1 MQRHG
6 LWLGAL
12 VILSAC
18 GSDASPAEFTTGSS
32 SSGDD
37 PTATTMTSTPG
48 ETSSNPTSTTASNTT
63 VDPDSSSGAA
73 ESSST
78 DPTTDGTAESSG
90 PDCPVGTLGCPCDDG
105 ACESDATCIAG
116 TCEGQMNCNVDGYE
130 PNDDEASAA
139 DLGVLG
145 DGDDPGS
152 IAGELDHD
160 TDVDWFTYAG
170 EDNLGVGPGVAPTR
184 NLDADG
190 GLRLCKFLECPSGIA
205 DTEVTCPDGSDL
217 AQSPGGRPGCCG
229 AASIAMPDF
238 NCAGTTDDSAQVY
251 IRVDNAALQCVQ
263 YTISY
268 EY

>member
-6 LWLGAL
+6 LWLGARVL
-12 VILSAC
+12 LSAC

-37 PTATTMTSTPG
+37 PTAATMTSTPE
-48 ETSSNPTSTTASNTT
+48 ETSTGPSSTTVSTAT
-63 VDPDSSSGAA
+63 VDPDSSSGG
-73 ESSST
+73 ESSGT
-78 DPTTDGTAESSG
+78 DPDTSGTSDSSG
-90 PDCPVGTLGCPCDDG
+90 PDCPLGTLGCPCDDG
-105 ACESDATCIAG
+105 VCDSESTCIAG

-130 PNDDEASAA
+130 PNDDEASAT
-139 DLGVLG
+139 DLGTLG

-170 EDNLGVGPGVAPTR
+170 EDDLGVGPGVAPTR

-205 DTEVTCPDGSDL
+205 DTELTCPDGSDL

-229 AASIAMPDF
+229 NASIAMPDF